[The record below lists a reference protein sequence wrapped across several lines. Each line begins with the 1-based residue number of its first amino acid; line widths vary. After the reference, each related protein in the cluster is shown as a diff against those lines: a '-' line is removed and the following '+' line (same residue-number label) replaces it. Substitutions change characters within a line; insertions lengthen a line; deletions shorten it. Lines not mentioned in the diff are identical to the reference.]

1 MKADKTEHR
10 DRARDGATAAK
21 RTQALA
27 KAARE
32 RASQT
37 LALSRDLLQ
46 SSDARFRAL
55 VIIGR
60 FTAHSAIIFVL
71 VLAIILAGLGLGAAS
86 RSSRA
91 ATLSSPAGPAQT
103 QATARSPVILAPSGG
118 SRVFSPNT
126 SFQQAGATGEDV
138 SVIVR
143 NVVLDTAKPVEV
155 RTGVVTYTVSPGDN
169 VETIAQRFGLLPTTI
184 VWSNKDVEDN
194 PDILRVGQVLNVLP
208 VDGIWHTV
216 QSDDTLSG
224 IAEKFKVSV
233 DDILKSPLNNLADG
247 GNLLPGTKIVV
258 PGGVKPYVPRVVEVQ
273 TRRAPAAGQGYAGPA
288 PSFAA
293 NGNFGWP
300 TRGVISQSYA
310 WYHRGLDI
318 ANGIGVPVS
327 AADGGYVTYAGWS
340 PVGYGY
346 MVQVDH
352 GNGFSTLYA
361 HLSQWYVDPGQAV
374 ARGQIIGAMGST
386 GNSTGPH
393 LHFEVRYGGAPVNPL
408 VYLP

>member
-1 MKADKTEHR
+1 MEPDTGKT
-10 DRARDGATAAK
+10 DQRAALAG

-32 RASQT
+32 RANQT
-37 LALSRDLLQ
+37 LDLSRDLLQ

-60 FTAHSAIIFVL
+60 FTAHGAIIFVL
-71 VLAIILAGLGLGAAS
+71 ALVLILAGLGLGATS
-86 RSSRA
+86 HNSRA
-91 ATLSSPAGPAQT
+91 ASAPSPAGT
-103 QATARSPVILAPSGG
+103 VQAAARSPVILAPGSG
-118 SRVFSPNT
+118 SRVFSPNGA
-126 SFQQAGATGEDV
+126 FQQAGATGDDV
-138 SVIVR
+138 SIIVR

-155 RTGVVTYTVSPGDN
+155 RASIITYTVRAGDN

-194 PDILRVGQVLNVLP
+194 PDILRVGQVLSVLP
-208 VDGIWHTV
+208 ANGIWYTV
-216 QSDDTLSG
+216 QSDDTLSS
-224 IAEKFKVSV
+224 ISEKFKVKV
-233 DDILKSPLNNLADG
+233 DDILKSPLNGLSAG
-247 GNLLPGTKIVV
+247 SNLLPGAKIVV
-258 PGGVKPYVPRVVEVQ
+258 PGGVKPFMPRVVEAQ
-273 TRRAPAAGQGYAGPA
+273 ANRAPAAGQGYAGPA
-288 PSFAA
+288 PNFAA

-300 TRGVISQSYA
+300 TRGVISQGYA

-318 ANGIGVPVS
+318 ANAIGIAVA

-346 MVQVDH
+346 MVMIDH
-352 GNGFSTLYA
+352 GNGFSTLYG